1 MGIQV
6 LIATLS
12 TLNDSEPSTIAR
24 EDPCRPRAVS
34 PCAGTYRLVTMI
46 NRSPLLRALCL
57 LLAGFLVVGPVSAE
71 PKSLDLLL
79 VQATPTV
86 SKDEAAA
93 LARQATGGRVLDIQ
107 AEERGGKKSY
117 RVKVLLSDGRVRIV
131 RVDAYS
137 GNVRD

>member
-1 MGIQV
+1 
-6 LIATLS
+6 
-12 TLNDSEPSTIAR
+12 
-24 EDPCRPRAVS
+24 
-34 PCAGTYRLVTMI
+34 MI